1 MHSCVSVRCVVL
13 LTKKEQVWKAGR
25 WVEERRVKLRGL
37 FDGIVYFT
45 DGQASTPT
53 ERVKMPILW
62 VVAGRYALKESDKM
76 YQDLPGQKVIVEN

>member
-1 MHSCVSVRCVVL
+1 MRGSSHQGI
-13 LTKKEQVWKAGR
+13 QVWKAGR
-25 WVEERRVKLRGL
+25 WVEERRVKLRGM

-45 DGQASTPT
+45 DGQAATPT

-76 YQDLPGQKVIVEN
+76 YQDLPGQKVIVEV